1 MSISQ
6 AVKKILPPSVKN
18 WLKNLAKK
26 NQILN
31 KVSPLLSECICVD
44 VGASFG
50 PHAKWNFFLQSPKT
64 LWIAVEPNEKNIS
77 YIDTWSYPCRVKAIP
92 FGLSQEGGLKKLHIT
107 NVDTGSSLLEPI
119 ITPSMKH
126 RIQKEELDYFFP
138 LRIVEIETLA
148 LEEVIP
154 IEEMDFPILV
164 KLDTQGSELS
174 ILKGATHLFK
184 KHLIVGVEMESTLL
198 AQPIMCDSKK
208 FWEACQY
215 LEELGLELLDLTPI
229 RAKTLKGTGRGFLNE
244 CDAVFALRRDVAKD
258 LPVKFRIALFGFYL
272 TYQLYEE
279 AYLLLQD
286 DSELKKHFN
295 SLNADVDE
303 LSSLIYKMM

>member
-6 AVKKILPPSVKN
+6 TVKKILPTSVKS

-26 NQILN
+26 NQLLN
-31 KVSPLLSECICVD
+31 QVSALLGECICID
-44 VGASFG
+44 VGASYG
-50 PHAKWNFFLQSPKT
+50 PHAKWSYFLHSPKT

-77 YIDTWSYPCRVKAIP
+77 YIDSWSYPCRIKAIP
-92 FGLSQEGGLKKLHIT
+92 FGLSQEGGLKKLYVT

-126 RIQKEELDYFFP
+126 RIQKEALDYFFP
-138 LRIVEIETLA
+138 LKTVEIETLS
-148 LEEVIP
+148 LEEIIP
-154 IEEMDFPILV
+154 TEQDSLPILI

-174 ILKGATHLFK
+174 ILQGASHLFK
-184 KHLIVGVEMESTLL
+184 KHAIVGIEMESTLL
-198 AQPIMCDSKK
+198 AQPFMHGSKK

-215 LEELGLELLDLTPI
+215 LEEFGLELLDLTPI
-229 RAKTLKGTGRGFLNE
+229 RAKTLKGSERGFLNE
-244 CDAVFALRRDVAKD
+244 CDAVFALRRDVAND
-258 LPVKFRIALFGFYL
+258 LPVKFRVALFGFYL

-286 DSELKKHFN
+286 DHELRENFP
-295 SLNADVDE
+295 SLNSGVDE
-303 LSSLIYKMM
+303 LSSLIYKLM